1 MQIPAPIVI
10 HTPGTIGMN
19 SGGYTIS
26 DLVDPNLLIVT
37 ELAIVFSG
45 YTLATIHTSS
55 PSQDGAR
62 NYSLYPK
69 DYVLFLEPV
78 VSRITTVS
86 PLHYS
91 YRQTLTLFI
100 DQVCVR
106 SLTW

>member
-1 MQIPAPIVI
+1 MQIPVPIVI

-26 DLVDPNLLIVT
+26 DLVDPDILIVN
-37 ELAIVFSG
+37 ELATVLSG
-45 YTLATIHTSS
+45 YTSATIHTSS
-55 PSQDGAR
+55 LSQDGAR
-62 NYSLYPK
+62 NYSLHAK

-86 PLHYS
+86 PLHYN
-91 YRQTLTLFI
+91 YRQILTSFI
-100 DQVCVR
+100 VQVCVR